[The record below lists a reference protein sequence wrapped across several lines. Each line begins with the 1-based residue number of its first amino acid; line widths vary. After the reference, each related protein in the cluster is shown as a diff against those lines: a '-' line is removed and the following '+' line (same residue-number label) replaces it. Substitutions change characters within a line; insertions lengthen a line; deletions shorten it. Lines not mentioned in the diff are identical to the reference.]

1 MPRTDATS
9 AFIAALEQKI
19 LRPALFVQAAFAST
33 TLYLWTG
40 RGSVSWNGHTWLGV
54 GTLGSVSTIEE
65 GSDVQARGIV
75 LTMTGIDATLL
86 TDVMTEMQQGLPVTV
101 YLGLFDATPSLIAN
115 PVISF
120 QGRMDQPTLDVDGS
134 TATIQIACE
143 SRLMDLNTPAERRYT
158 NDDQQRD
165 YPNDRGFEFVN
176 SIQELTIY
184 WGRTSSSTNNL

>member
-1 MPRTDATS
+1 MPRTDATTE
-9 AFIAALEQKI
+9 FITALEQKI
-19 LRPALFVQAAFAST
+19 LRPAIFVQAAFATT

-40 RGSVSWNGHTWLGV
+40 RGSVSWNGQTWLGV

-75 LTMTGIDATLL
+75 LTMTGLDATLL

-101 YLGLFDATPSLIAN
+101 YLGLFDASLTLIAN

-120 QGRMDQPTLDVDGS
+120 RGRMDQPTLDVDGT

-143 SRLMDLNTPAERRYT
+143 SRLLDLNTPAERRYT

-165 YPNDRGFEFVN
+165 YPNDRGLEFVN

-184 WGRTSSSTNNL
+184 WGRSPSSTNNL